1 MNSFFEEKGRDNPSL
16 NPYTPAMQA
25 EAGDVTVAQETR
37 STGAKNVRRVV
48 GEILETI
55 VLTLVIFFVIQTL
68 IRNFR
73 VVGTSM
79 EPNLHNG
86 QYLIIDKISYRF
98 SDPQVGDVVVF
109 EPPNRP
115 GEDYVKRIIGLPG
128 QLVEIRHGQ
137 VFIDNKPL
145 EEPYGVRRGS
155 YSMEP
160 RLVGPDEY
168 FVLGDNRDSSSDSH
182 MWGMLPR
189 ANIVGR
195 AWISYWPPSSW
206 GLITRDAP
214 TSTTTLFYWLRT
226 LLGLNNP
233 SSQER

>member
-1 MNSFFEEKGRDNPSL
+1 LSSFSEEPGREDLSL
-16 NPYTPAMQA
+16 GPYLTTTQA
-25 EAGDVTVAQETR
+25 EMSDVASAQEAQAGSAKSVR
-37 STGAKNVRRVV
+37 SVV

-55 VLTLVIFFVIQTL
+55 VLTLIIFFVIQTL
-68 IRNFR
+68 VRNFR

-79 EPNLHNG
+79 EPNLYNG
-86 QYLIIDKISYRF
+86 QYLIIDKVSYRF
-98 SDPQVGDVVVF
+98 SEPQVGDVVVF

-128 QLVEIRHGQ
+128 QLVEIRDGQ

-145 EEPYGVRRGS
+145 EEPYMVRRGS

-160 RLVGPDEY
+160 RRVGPDEY

-214 TSTTTLFYWLRT
+214 TSTTTLSYWLRT
-226 LLGLNNP
+226 LLNLDNQSGK
-233 SSQER
+233 E